1 MNKEN
6 TGQGF
11 GLAVVSL
18 VLLAAAFIISFY
30 LKKCIPG
37 TIIAIVAATLSTFAY
52 IEARRGGGPR
62 RFALTIL
69 IIAWLGALFNIVWTA
84 SSSSRVE
91 KIDIPIDSEIIIEE
105 ENQVDKEKKLR
116 ELEKK
121 AQQLEETDTTQ
132 N

>member
-11 GLAVVSL
+11 GLAVVGL

-30 LKKCIPG
+30 MKKCIPG
-37 TIIAIVAATLSTFAY
+37 TIIAIVAAILSTFAFV
-52 IEARRGGGPR
+52 EARKGGGPR

-69 IIAWLGALFNIVWTA
+69 IITWLGALFNIVWTA

-91 KIDIPIDSEIIIEE
+91 IIDVPIDREIIIEE
-105 ENQVDKEKKLR
+105 ENQIDKEKKLK
-116 ELEKK
+116 ELEEK
-121 AQQLEETDTTQ
+121 AQQLEETDTSE